1 MFKGEYGICDECA
14 KHAVDMGIKP
24 QERWIV
30 VKKPYLCKVHNDMR
44 KKGNSPKP
52 IKKAIKKHIK
62 PVKKATGEAEMFK
75 EIWKEREHRCTG
87 CGIGLGDEA
96 KTFHFS
102 HILKKGTYPKFR
114 LDPENIMIECF
125 RCHSTWENGSL
136 EAKKGMKNFKKK
148 LKYIKVNAPALYQ
161 KLIKND

>member
-52 IKKAIKKHIK
+52 IKKDIKKHIK
-62 PVKKATGEAEMFK
+62 PVKKATGEAEIPTTNSTP
-75 EIWKEREHRCTG
+75 EGR
-87 CGIGLGDEA
+87 
-96 KTFHFS
+96 
-102 HILKKGTYPKFR
+102 
-114 LDPENIMIECF
+114 DPMANLQM
-125 RCHSTWENGSL
+125 
-136 EAKKGMKNFKKK
+136 
-148 LKYIKVNAPALYQ
+148 P
-161 KLIKND
+161 